1 MKTTDCENE
10 NGREKG
16 LKDSFKRHF
25 GDMQVFLYHA
35 SGRTE
40 LGGNHTDHQNGQ
52 VLAAA
57 VDMRIRA
64 VVSPVERDDGTCCSE
79 CGCENQNL
87 VQIYSEGFGMIE
99 LDIADLSVREEEKG
113 TTAGLIRGVL
123 AGLVEQGFKVGG
135 FKAYVTSDIPAGS
148 GLSSSAAFE
157 VLIGRIISG
166 LYNDDSIS
174 YVELAKIGQYA
185 ENVYYGKPCGLMDQI
200 ACASGKTVYID
211 FAYDGCPIIE
221 EIDFDFSR
229 CGYELCITNT
239 GGSHADLT
247 DEYAAVP
254 EEMSAV
260 AELFNDGS
268 CSWQDDGSCAKH
280 KLRGITSEQLLE
292 KASEIREKAG
302 DRALLRAL
310 HFVGETERAKAE
322 AEALKDGDFGEFLRL
337 MKESGDS
344 SYKLLQNV
352 YASGGH
358 ASCGEDGTA
367 ACSRSS
373 EQPIAVALAVSEL
386 VLGEDGVCRVHGGG
400 FAGTIQAFV
409 KSEAVGRYKAAM
421 DKLFGDGACMVMS
434 FACDSEEA

>member
-1 MKTTDCENE
+1 MINDRN
-10 NGREKG
+10 NLISG
-16 LKDSFKRHF
+16 FVRHF
-25 GDMQVFLYHA
+25 GDTQVSLYSA
-35 SGRTE
+35 CGRTE

-57 VDMRIRA
+57 VDMRISAAAAACGNGHTEDAACAARNGHTEGKR
-64 VVSPVERDDGTCCSE
+64 VE
-79 CGCENQNL
+79 L
-87 VQIYSEGFGMIE
+87 YSEGFGLIE
-99 LDIADLSVREEEKG
+99 LDISDLSMREAEKG
-113 TTAGLIRGVL
+113 TTAGLVRGVL
-123 AGLVEQGFKVGG
+123 AGLAEQGFKVGG
-135 FKAYVTSDIPAGS
+135 FKTYIKSDVPAGS

-174 YVELAKIGQYA
+174 YVELAKVGQFA

-221 EIDFDFSR
+221 EIDFDFDS
-229 CGYELCITNT
+229 CGYKLCITDT

-254 EEMSAV
+254 AEMSAV
-260 AELFNDGS
+260 AELFGS
-268 CSWQDDGSCAKH
+268 GSYGCQEGGEPERH

-292 KASEIREKAG
+292 KASEIRRKAG

-310 HFVGETERAKAE
+310 HFAGETERAKAE
-322 AEALKDGDFGEFLRL
+322 AEALKEGDFGEFLRL
-337 MKESGDS
+337 VKESGDS

-352 YASGGH
+352 YAGG
-358 ASCGEDGTA
+358 D
-367 ACSRSS
+367 
-373 EQPIAVALAVSEL
+373 QPIAVALAVSEL

-409 KSEAVGRYKAAM
+409 KTEAVDRYKTEM
-421 DKLFGDGACMVMS
+421 DKLFGAGTCRVMRIGS
-434 FACDSEEA
+434 SSDEA

>member
-1 MKTTDCENE
+1 MINDRN
-10 NGREKG
+10 NLISG
-16 LKDSFKRHF
+16 FVRHF
-25 GDMQVFLYHA
+25 GDMQVSFYSA
-35 SGRTE
+35 CGRTE

-57 VDMRIRA
+57 VDMRISAAAAACGNGHTEDAACAAGNGHTEGKR
-64 VVSPVERDDGTCCSE
+64 VE
-79 CGCENQNL
+79 L
-87 VQIYSEGFGMIE
+87 YSEGFGLIE
-99 LDIADLSVREEEKG
+99 LDILDLSMREAEKG
-113 TTAGLIRGVL
+113 TTAGLVRGVL
-123 AGLVEQGFKVGG
+123 AGLAEQGFKVGG
-135 FKAYVTSDIPAGS
+135 FKAYIKSDVPAGS

-174 YVELAKIGQYA
+174 YVELAKVGQYA

-221 EIDFDFSR
+221 EIDFDFDS
-229 CGYELCITNT
+229 CGYKLCITDT

-254 EEMSAV
+254 AEMSAV
-260 AELFNDGS
+260 AELFGGGP
-268 CSWQDDGSCAKH
+268 CGCQGGGEPERH

-310 HFVGETERAKAE
+310 HFAGETERAKAE
-322 AEALKDGDFGEFLRL
+322 AEALKEGDFGEFLRL
-337 MKESGDS
+337 VKESGDS

-352 YASGGH
+352 YAGG
-358 ASCGEDGTA
+358 D
-367 ACSRSS
+367 
-373 EQPIAVALAVSEL
+373 QPIAVALAVSEL

-409 KSEAVGRYKAAM
+409 KIEDVDRYKAEM
-421 DKLFGDGACMVMS
+421 DKLFGAGACRVMRIGS
-434 FACDSEEA
+434 SNDEA

>member
-1 MKTTDCENE
+1 MKKLVYSAC
-10 NGREKG
+10 
-16 LKDSFKRHF
+16 
-25 GDMQVFLYHA
+25 
-35 SGRTE
+35 GRTE

-57 VDMRIRA
+57 VDMRIKA
-64 VVSPVERDDGTCCSE
+64 EASPIDDAYIK
-79 CGCENQNL
+79 L
-87 VQIYSEGFGMIE
+87 YSEGFGTVEI
-99 LDIADLSVREEEKG
+99 DISDLSVREEEKG
-113 TTAGLIRGVL
+113 TTAGLVRGVL
-123 AGLVEQGFKVGG
+123 AGLAEQGFKVGG
-135 FKAYVTSDIPAGS
+135 FKAYVTSDIPTGS

-157 VLIGRIISG
+157 ILIGRIISG

-229 CGYELCITNT
+229 CEYELCITNT

-247 DEYAAVP
+247 DKYAAVP

-260 AELFNDGS
+260 AELFG
-268 CSWQDDGSCAKH
+268 KE

-292 KASEIREKAG
+292 KASEIREKVG

-310 HFVGETERAKAE
+310 HFAGETERAKAE
-322 AEALKDGDFGEFLRL
+322 AEALKEGDFGEFLRL
-337 MKESGDS
+337 VKESGDS

-352 YASGGH
+352 YVGGSAGSASGRAG
-358 ASCGEDGTA
+358 SQ
-367 ACSRSS
+367 
-373 EQPIAVALAVSEL
+373 QPIAVALAVSEL

-409 KSEAVGRYKAAM
+409 KTDAVGRYKAAM
-421 DKLFGDGACMVMS
+421 DKLFGDGACMILKIGV
-434 FACDSEEA
+434 